1 VFTNDRK
8 ALNIII
14 QEQGYPRT
22 RKQPPVAAL
31 VRLGRVM
38 MLKLL
43 PVASLLF
50 AFALRMTELTFAQ
63 TIAPPSPPN
72 IRYVLPG
79 AAAGYSADRP
89 REGRSIYRM
98 EAPSTFY
105 YGTNE
110 RGYPGGKP
118 QNPLTSN

>member
-1 VFTNDRK
+1 
-8 ALNIII
+8 
-14 QEQGYPRT
+14 
-22 RKQPPVAAL
+22 
-31 VRLGRVM
+31 
-38 MLKLL
+38 MLKHL
-43 PVASLLF
+43 PIASLLF
-50 AFALRMTELTFAQ
+50 AFALGMSEMAFAQ
-63 TIAPPSPPN
+63 TVATPNPPN

-105 YGTNE
+105 YGTDD

-118 QNPLTSN
+118 QNPLTGN